1 MTKIAIIGSEK
12 SGKTT
17 LAGKLGKKGSV
28 TDITMYDYAKNDRVL
43 TTIDATGYP
52 ASVKSLL
59 TALNLSDIALLCIP
73 PQGLDPLAAE
83 CIIALD
89 LLGYGHGI
97 IVQTKAD
104 LSYPLAIEEMREKL
118 RKITKGTALENW
130 QYHTV
135 STTSFEGMEELKEL
149 IFSMGDKVDAEQ
161 RNLDSLPARVI
172 IDQSFNV
179 TGIGCVVLGV
189 LSQGTIHAKDKLVA
203 YPAKKELE
211 IRSIQM
217 HDVDVKTAPA
227 GARVG
232 LALKGVQSKD
242 IDRGFVL
249 SAQED
254 IVTDLTLE
262 CTLSQL
268 AKEVTVGE
276 MLHLY
281 VGLQSAPVKVKNIK
295 KDGQNAEKAKPGK
308 KYVLELTGTKE
319 IAYSKSDR
327 FILANLDGK
336 QRFIAFGYGQ

>member
-89 LLGYGHGI
+89 LLGYRHGV

-118 RKITKGTALENW
+118 KKITKGTALENW

-161 RNLDSLPARVI
+161 RSLDSLPARVV